1 MCPECWRELAFVAAP
16 VCRVCGFGLQAEG
29 AGEGPDGDTCGA
41 CMVSPPRFDRACA
54 RAMLAYDD
62 ASRPIIIAYKRASR
76 LEATP
81 LLTRWLLAAGR
92 DFLADADV
100 IAPTPLHWRRLLG
113 RRYHQS
119 AELARR
125 IAGSEDIPYA
135 PDLLHRTR
143 ATRSQ
148 AGLSPAGRKRN
159 LTGAFKLNE
168 RWRDRITGKRVLLI
182 DDVFTTGAT
191 VERCSAVLKRG
202 GARAVDVV
210 AIARVERPRPV

>member
-1 MCPECWRELAFVAAP
+1 
-16 VCRVCGFGLQAEG
+16 
-29 AGEGPDGDTCGA
+29 
-41 CMVSPPRFDRACA
+41 MVSPPRFNRA

-62 ASRPIIIAYKRASR
+62 ASPPIISAYTRASR
-76 LEATP
+76 IEGTP
-81 LLTRWLLAAGR
+81 LLTRCLLAAGR
-92 DFLADADV
+92 DLIADADLV
-100 IAPTPLHWRRLLG
+100 APTPLHWRRLLE
-113 RRYHQS
+113 RRYNQF

-125 IAGSEDIPYA
+125 VAGSETIPCA

-148 AGLSPAGRKRN
+148 ARLSPAGRKRN

-168 RWRDRITGKRVLLI
+168 RWRDRITGKRILLI

-202 GARAVDVV
+202 GASAVDVV
-210 AIARVERPRPV
+210 TIARVERPRPV

>member
-1 MCPECWRELAFVAAP
+1 MTPADPSSSPTSALAGWR
-16 VCRVCGFGLQAEG
+16 
-29 AGEGPDGDTCGA
+29 
-41 CMVSPPRFDRACA
+41 
-54 RAMLAYDD
+54 
-62 ASRPIIIAYKRASR
+62 RP
-76 LEATP
+76 P

-113 RRYHQS
+113 RRYNQS

-182 DDVFTTGAT
+182 DDVFTNRRHRRTLLCRAEARRGACC
-191 VERCSAVLKRG
+191 RRRHDCPG
-202 GARAVDVV
+202 
-210 AIARVERPRPV
+210 